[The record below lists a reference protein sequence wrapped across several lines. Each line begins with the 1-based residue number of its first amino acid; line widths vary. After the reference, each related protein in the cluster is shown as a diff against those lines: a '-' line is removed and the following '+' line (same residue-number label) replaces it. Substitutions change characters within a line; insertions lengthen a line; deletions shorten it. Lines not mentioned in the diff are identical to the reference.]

1 MDWWGQHC
9 ALPVISE
16 MDTGEEAAL
25 RQQICNLSITKK
37 AEEGVGYISCEK

>member
-16 MDTGEEAAL
+16 MDTEEAAL